1 MHTIIYYT
9 FRLTLCKDDRIIHV
23 MNDMKFTT
31 AGDYMRMQ
39 PQEIIK
45 HLEADNSRLAKEEV
59 LLEAM
64 QEGLDEFFEGVRM
77 ALDPLVTFGVKQ
89 VPESDNEWTGQGLD
103 WDSFKVLA
111 NQLINREL
119 TGHAAR
125 DAIALARSVATTE
138 QWNGFYRR
146 VLIKDLRCGMSEK
159 TVNKVAKEFPQYAV
173 PIFGCQL
180 AHDGANHPKKMTGMK
195 QIEVKLDGVRVLA
208 VCRSGKVE
216 LFSRNGKQ
224 FHNFPHIIA
233 EIEAVLAAKPAPYDC
248 VLDGEVMSADFQDLM
263 KQLQRKDGK
272 KATDAVLHLFDFIP
286 LVDFLKGSWDKKQTD
301 RSNYVKYWVLENED
315 LLEHVTAC
323 EWEDVDLSTTEGN
336 TRFVELNKA
345 AVDGGYEGVMI
356 KDVDAIYTCKRS
368 HAWLKAKPFIEVT
381 LEVVDVEEGTGRNE
395 GRLGAIVCEGIDDG
409 KDSRVN
415 VGCGFT
421 DVHRD
426 DYWNSRDALIGHL
439 VEVRADAVTQNQDG
453 TYSLRFPRF
462 KTFRGFEPGEKI

>member
-1 MHTIIYYT
+1 
-9 FRLTLCKDDRIIHV
+9 
-23 MNDMKFTT
+23 
-31 AGDYMRMQ
+31 MRTQ
-39 PQEIIK
+39 PQVIIER
-45 HLEADNSRLAKEEV
+45 LEADNSKLAKQAI

-64 QEGLDEFFEGVRM
+64 QEGLDEFFEGITM
-77 ALDPLVTFGVKQ
+77 ALDPLITFGVKK
-89 VPESDNEWTGQGLD
+89 VPERSDVLTGQGLD
-103 WDSFKVLA
+103 WLTFKVLA
-111 NQLINREL
+111 LQLINREL

-125 DAIALARSVATTE
+125 DAIEFAMSVATTE

-159 TVNKVAKEFPQYAV
+159 TVNKVAKEFPQYAI

-180 AHDGANHPKKMTGMK
+180 AHDSANHEKKMTGIK

-233 EIEAVLAAKPAPYDC
+233 EIEAVLAEKPAPYDC

-286 LVDFLKGSWDKKQTD
+286 LVDFLNGSWNTPQTT
-301 RSNYVKYWVLENED
+301 RSNLVKYWVLEHQD
-315 LLEHVTAC
+315 LLEHVQAC
-323 EWEDVDLSTTEGN
+323 AWEDIDLSTIKGEE
-336 TRFVELNKA
+336 RFVELNKA

-356 KDVDAIYTCKRS
+356 KDVNAPYTCKRS

-381 LEVVDVEEGTGRNE
+381 LEVIDVEEGTGRNQ
-395 GRLGAIVCEGIDDG
+395 GRLGAIVCSGKDDG
-409 KDSRVN
+409 KDIRVN
-415 VGCGFT
+415 VGSGFT
-421 DVHRD
+421 DNNRSTFWD
-426 DYWNSRDALIGHL
+426 GRADLITQL

>member
-1 MHTIIYYT
+1 
-9 FRLTLCKDDRIIHV
+9 
-23 MNDMKFTT
+23 
-31 AGDYMRMQ
+31 MRTQ
-39 PQEIIK
+39 PQDIIAR
-45 HLEADNSRLAKEEV
+45 LEADNSKLAKQAI

-64 QEGLDEFFEGVRM
+64 QEGLDEFFEGITM

-89 VPESDNEWTGQGLD
+89 VPTRSDVLTGQGLD
-103 WDSFKVLA
+103 WATFKVLA
-111 NQLINREL
+111 EQLRNREL

-125 DAIALARSVATTE
+125 DAIELAMGVATTE
-138 QWNGFYRR
+138 QWNSFYRR

-159 TVNKVAKEFPQYAV
+159 TVNKVAKDFPQYAV

-208 VCRSGKVE
+208 VCKGSKVE

-224 FHNFPHIIA
+224 FHNFPHIIE

-286 LVDFLKGSWDKKQTD
+286 LTDFLAGSWDKPQTT
-301 RSNYVKYWVLENED
+301 RSNYVKYWVMENESV
-315 LLEHVTAC
+315 LQHVQAC
-323 EWEDVDLSTTEGN
+323 AWEDVDLDSKEGQE
-336 TRFVELNKA
+336 RFVELNKA

-356 KDVDAIYTCKRS
+356 KDVDAPYECKRS

-395 GRLGAIVCEGIDDG
+395 GRLGAVVCSGEDDG
-409 KDSRVN
+409 KNIRVN
-415 VGCGFT
+415 VGSGFT
-421 DVHRD
+421 DDNRSVF
-426 DYWNSRDALIGHL
+426 WSGRDALIGQL

-462 KTFRGFEPGEKI
+462 KTFRGFEIGEKI